1 MSSSEVAAL
10 AARLQRLEDLQ
21 AIHQLFVDYGRHLD
35 QGDWAAYAALFADD
49 GEVLLG
55 PMGRAQGPEHIR
67 ALMEGLLADKVG
79 ETIHIIS
86 SPAVVLD
93 GDTATSEVM
102 WTVLRRMEDGSP
114 KLTACGRHQDL
125 LVRQRGVWKIR
136 QRRGFIDLPSVLAP
150 T

>member
-1 MSSSEVAAL
+1 MTSPDLAAL

-35 QGDWAAYAALFADD
+35 QGNWAEYATLFADD

-55 PMGRAQGPEHIR
+55 PMGRAQGPENIR
-67 ALMEGLLADKVG
+67 ALMEGLLGDKVG

-102 WTVLRRMEDGSP
+102 WSVLHRMPDGSP
-114 KLTACGRHQDL
+114 KLTACGRHKDQ
-125 LVRQRGVWKIR
+125 LVRQRGEWKIR
-136 QRRGFIDLPSVLAP
+136 KRRGFVDLPSVM
-150 T
+150 TV

>member
-1 MSSSEVAAL
+1 MSSPDLAAL

-35 QGDWAAYAALFADD
+35 QGNWAAYAALFADD

-67 ALMEGLLADKVG
+67 LLMEGLLGDKVG
-79 ETIHIIS
+79 ETIHVIS

-93 GDTATSEVM
+93 GDAATSEVM
-102 WTVLRRMEDGSP
+102 WTVLHRMEDGSP
-114 KLTACGRHQDL
+114 KLTACGRHKDH
-125 LVRQRGVWKIR
+125 LVRQRGEWKIR
-136 QRRGFIDLPSVLAP
+136 KRRGFVDLPNTLPA
-150 T
+150 